1 MQCTCLQ
8 ACVCVSFVRGTSQLE
23 TTVSR
28 LEVGPGEMERL
39 WLVIVDFVS
48 SELTHCRPVMA
59 WLVLLFEGVDLFDC
73 LEGGVDAR

>member
-1 MQCTCLQ
+1 MF
-8 ACVCVSFVRGTSQLE
+8 VSMCVSFGRGASKLE

-28 LEVGPGEMERL
+28 LEVGPREMERL

-48 SELTHCRPVMA
+48 LQLTHCRQVMA

-73 LEGGVDAR
+73 LEGEVDGI

>member
-1 MQCTCLQ
+1 M
-8 ACVCVSFVRGTSQLE
+8 
-23 TTVSR
+23 SR